1 MTFEQKTARI
11 LYKKLLALYPR
22 AFREQFGESMEQT
35 FNDLCRERTKSAG
48 HGLFGFVLW
57 MFIETAVGIIKEHLI
72 LIKRGAAMENIITNL
87 KSATLISFLLVLPFM
102 ILEFWFQIINK
113 PTVIRLKNV
122 TDFILLF
129 GFLWLLPMAFIV
141 ILTPIARNARAGNS
155 ITANPI
161 NLLFRT
167 VFLALI
173 AIVWGSLMID
183 QLPCFI
189 GVPNCD

>member
-1 MTFEQKTARI
+1 
-11 LYKKLLALYPR
+11 
-22 AFREQFGESMEQT
+22 
-35 FNDLCRERTKSAG
+35 
-48 HGLFGFVLW
+48 
-57 MFIETAVGIIKEHLI
+57 
-72 LIKRGAAMENIITNL
+72 MENIITNL